1 MTPQQVIDTALTR
14 NLDPLHI
21 KQADIDL
28 AISMYADGYT
38 SLDDYY
44 NEVVA
49 YGVIVNIWERIST
62 EITDRGVVQM
72 ISQGASIP
80 DFEARQRVKQE
91 YRETL
96 ERYQALMEGVEYE
109 GVIMTS
115 AEVNTM
121 AV

>member
-28 AISMYADGYT
+28 SASMYADGYD
-38 SLDDYY
+38 SDDSYY

-115 AEVNTM
+115 AEINTM
-121 AV
+121 AI